1 MSSAAPEKEVPQ
13 HAPGQEL
20 RVAREAAGISLTDL
34 ADRTLISPH
43 RLEALER
50 DDYDAV
56 GGAAYVKG
64 YARACARQ
72 LHLNPNHVVQA
83 FEDKL
88 ASTRPIHPDP
98 GGTGHRRPSAP
109 VEFGDEGGSSPLRT
123 LISGVLAL
131 IVLGLFLAVLF
142 GDTGRTSGEIER
154 ENLETVTLEAAHDG
168 QSFTTAASDLELP
181 QAEYLPSYPEGNL
194 EAPATEAGQGAS
206 ISDSEAASPAAPVV
220 ESSGQSA
227 SGNPLSPEETASGQ
241 SFTSGSFSAT
251 TAPNTA
257 ADGTVA
263 SGDAS
268 AVAGEAPLRL
278 LELSFSEP
286 CWVEVTDANG
296 ERIIAREAQSGDN
309 LRLSGP
315 APFVVVLGNAPAA
328 SVSLDGEPVTM
339 RPRPGT
345 NVVRL
350 NLGTP

>member
-34 ADRTLISPH
+34 ADRTLISPY

-72 LHLNPNHVVQA
+72 LQLNPNHVVQG
-83 FEDKL
+83 FEEKL
-88 ASTRPIHPDP
+88 ASSRPLHSDP
-98 GGTGHRRPSAP
+98 NAAGQRRQAAP
-109 VEFGDEGGSSPLRT
+109 VEFGDESGSSPLRT

-142 GDTGRTSGEIER
+142 GDSGRHDAEIEQN
-154 ENLETVTLEAAHDG
+154 NLEAVMPEAAHDG
-168 QSFTTAASDLELP
+168 QSFTTSVADLELP
-181 QAEYLPSYPEGNL
+181 QLDRLQNEEALQDEEGQPGESAPDVPHYDPQSESAGHL
-194 EAPATEAGQGAS
+194 ETEAPA
-206 ISDSEAASPAAPVV
+206 
-220 ESSGQSA
+220 
-227 SGNPLSPEETASGQ
+227 
-241 SFTSGSFSAT
+241 
-251 TAPNTA
+251 
-257 ADGTVA
+257 
-263 SGDAS
+263 S
-268 AVAGEAPLRL
+268 AVKPSAQATDSHVAPSTATVLSQVPIRL
-278 LELSFSEP
+278 LEMSFTEA

-309 LRLSGP
+309 LRLSGL
-315 APFVVVLGNAPAA
+315 APLVVVLGNAPAA
-328 SVSLDGEPVTM
+328 SVSLDGEPVPI
-339 RPRPGT
+339 RLRAGT

-350 NLGTP
+350 NLGAP